1 VNVAIGIFA
10 AVVIMAEPAALPL
23 LTVPLLMSYYT
34 YRGWLRS
41 VKERELMQEM
51 ARTAD
56 AISEQG
62 DLGRR
67 VAGAGEDDVGR
78 LAATLNRML
87 ERLEAAFRRERLLIS
102 EASHELRTPITICR
116 GHLEVLGTTPTR
128 QELEDSVALV
138 VDELDRMG
146 RIVQDITTIARA
158 DADGFLRRETIVLD
172 RFLADV
178 TAKAGLLLNGRLHTV
193 PPAPGATLD
202 GDPQRMTQALINLLQ
217 NAAIHGR
224 NGGPV
229 TLRVLEETGSWRFEV
244 EDHGGG
250 IALEPASRVFQ
261 PFSRGRTRAPGSG
274 LGLAIVQTI
283 AEAHHGSVG
292 VVNRPGE
299 GATFW
304 IRVPR

>member
-1 VNVAIGIFA
+1 
-10 AVVIMAEPAALPL
+10 MAEPAALPL

-41 VKERELMQEM
+41 VKDRELMQEM

-67 VAGAGEDDVGR
+67 VAGAGADDVGR

-128 QELEDSVALV
+128 QELQESVALV

-158 DADGFLRRETIVLD
+158 DADGFLRRETISLD

-178 TAKAGLLLNGRLHTV
+178 TSKAALLLNGRLNSV
-193 PPAPGATLD
+193 PPPPGATLD

-224 NGGPV
+224 NGGAV
-229 TLRVLEETGSWRFEV
+229 TLRVLEETGTWRFEV
-244 EDHGGG
+244 EDQGGG
-250 IALEPASRVFQ
+250 IALEPPSRVFQ